1 MGHRALAF
9 AIWLS
14 ALVCVPALAMADI
27 NASLQS
33 MFNGWGA
40 ASATRPG
47 AYNSQAQGSLMGGSL
62 SMRVP
67 NQTFNLVNVAP
78 PRFKAGCQGVDLYLG
93 SISFPSLSRFTD
105 LLQQMGTA
113 GVAGFAFELA
123 LMELCQPCEN
133 IISKLEA
140 AARMINSAGR
150 ITPCQA
156 GAEFAKYLKG
166 APNQVDS
173 VVNRVG
179 SAWQTAKEAA
189 GTIPDIWADQ
199 DTTKNLDT
207 SAAATALAGTPD
219 DIRGNLVYAS
229 LTSAGW
235 GSDDARMMMSVLGT
249 VVVDNSGV
257 PSYYPPVLRLE
268 DLVVPRAGVDSIN
281 VYACDEP
288 TLCLAPTETT
298 DSTYD
303 GFRTRAE
310 AVYDSIVQKVQ
321 VTQVALSPEE
331 QDLINRSPVPIYR
344 LLVDYAHTPD
354 LAQTIRNDLAEVMGV
369 EMAYLW
375 MEWAYKETNKQLA
388 SMATSHPNFTPSYD
402 EFAKRA
408 ADAIAAGRT
417 LFQARI
423 ASMTTGLEYTQKYI
437 NVMKKNP
444 NVTKKAKESQS
455 R

>member
-1 MGHRALAF
+1 MTHRVLAF
-9 AIWLS
+9 AMWLG
-14 ALVCVPALAMADI
+14 AMVCVPAVAMADI

-33 MFNGWGA
+33 MFNGWGT

-62 SMRVP
+62 SMRAP

-78 PRFKAGCQGVDLYLG
+78 PRFKAGCQGIDLYLG

-113 GVAGFAFELA
+113 GVAGFAFQLA

-173 VVNRVG
+173 VVNSVG

-189 GTIPDIWADQ
+189 GTIPDIWADH

-219 DIRGNLVYAS
+219 DIRGNLVYTA
-229 LTSAGW
+229 LTSSGW
-235 GSDDARMMMSVLGT
+235 GSDDARMIMSVLGT
-249 VVVDNSGV
+249 VVVDNTGM

-268 DLVVPRAGVDSIN
+268 DLVVPRAGIDSIN

-288 TLCLAPTETT
+288 TLCLVPTETT
-298 DSTYD
+298 DTTYD

-310 AVYDSIVQKVQ
+310 TVYDSIVQKVQ

-388 SMATSHPNFTPSYD
+388 YMSKSHPNFTPSYD

-423 ASMTTGLEYTQKYI
+423 ASITTGLDYTQKYI

-444 NVTKKAKESQS
+444 NVPKKGKDTQAK
-455 R
+455 

>member
-1 MGHRALAF
+1 MTHRVLAY

-14 ALVCVPALAMADI
+14 AIVCLPSMAMADI
-27 NASLQS
+27 NTSLQN
-33 MFNGWGA
+33 MFNGWGT

-78 PRFKAGCQGVDLYLG
+78 PRFKAGCQGIDLYLG

-113 GVAGFAFELA
+113 GVAGFAFQLA

-150 ITPCQA
+150 LNPCQA
-156 GAEFAKYLKG
+156 GQEFAKYVKG
-166 APNQVDS
+166 QPNQVDN
-173 VVNRVG
+173 VVNSVG
-179 SAWQTAKEAA
+179 QTWQNVKEASGA
-189 GTIPDIWADQ
+189 ISDIWADR
-199 DTTKNLDT
+199 DTTKNQSTAD
-207 SAAATALAGTPD
+207 AAAALAGSPD
-219 DIRGNLVYAS
+219 DIRGNLVYQS
-229 LTSAGW
+229 LTNSGW
-235 GSDDARMMMSVLGT
+235 GPDDARMIMSVLGT
-249 VVVDNSGV
+249 VVVNDTGV
-257 PSYYPPVLRLE
+257 PSYYPPVIRLE
-268 DLVVPRAGVDSIN
+268 DLVVPRAGVDSIE
-281 VYACDEP
+281 VYSCDEP
-288 TLCLAPTETT
+288 TLCLNPTEGPDT
-298 DSTYD
+298 TYD

-310 AVYDSIVQKVQ
+310 TVYDSIVQKVQ
-321 VTQVALSPEE
+321 VTRVALSPEE

-375 MEWAYKETNKQLA
+375 MEWAYKETNKQLVWMGQA
-388 SMATSHPNFTPSYD
+388 HPNFTPSFD

-408 ADAIAAGRT
+408 ADAITAART
-417 LFQARI
+417 LFQARLGTI
-423 ASMTTGLEYTQKYI
+423 TTGLDYTQKYI
-437 NVMKKNP
+437 NVMKKNQ
-444 NVTKKAKESQS
+444 NVPKKGKDTQAK
-455 R
+455 